1 MKAKSP
7 PQAGEKII
15 NRWRW
20 QDWPEILIPNMSG
33 MKKTV
38 RFGLPMRLWGVIAGL
53 AAMEVKGV
61 YGMSG
66 GMVDGITE
74 LLKKKNLAKGVR
86 VEVGEKEA
94 AIDLSIIVE
103 YGSKVPEV
111 AVAVQEN
118 VKRAI
123 ESMTGLTVV
132 EVNVHI
138 QGVEFQQEEPQ
149 PEEKQVK

>member
-1 MKAKSP
+1 MARDFNP
-7 PQAGEKII
+7 EHEWNEK
-15 NRWRW
+15 NG
-20 QDWPEILIPNMSG
+20 S
-33 MKKTV
+33 V
-38 RFGLPMRLWGVIAGL
+38 RIANEVVGVIAGL

-74 LLKKKNLAKGVR
+74 LLKKKNLSKGVR

-103 YGSKVPEV
+103 YGTKIPEV

-138 QGVEFQQEEPQ
+138 QGVEFRQEEPV
-149 PEEKQVK
+149 PEEKRVK

>member
-1 MKAKSP
+1 MAKDLF
-7 PQAGEKII
+7 PQQEWNEKNGTIRI
-15 NRWRW
+15 AN
-20 QDWPEILIPNMSG
+20 E
-33 MKKTV
+33 V
-38 RFGLPMRLWGVIAGL
+38 VGVIAGL

-74 LLKKKNLAKGVR
+74 LLKKKNLAKGVK

-94 AIDLSIIVE
+94 AVDLYIVVE
-103 YGSKVPEV
+103 YGAKIPEV

-123 ESMTGLTVV
+123 ESMTGLSVV
-132 EVNVHI
+132 EANVHI
-138 QGVEFQQEEPQ
+138 QGVEFRQEELPA
-149 PEEKQVK
+149 PTEKEKRVK

>member
-1 MKAKSP
+1 MARDFNP
-7 PQAGEKII
+7 EHEWNEKNGSIRI
-15 NRWRW
+15 AN
-20 QDWPEILIPNMSG
+20 EVVGI
-33 MKKTV
+33 
-38 RFGLPMRLWGVIAGL
+38 IAGL

-149 PEEKQVK
+149 PEEKRVK